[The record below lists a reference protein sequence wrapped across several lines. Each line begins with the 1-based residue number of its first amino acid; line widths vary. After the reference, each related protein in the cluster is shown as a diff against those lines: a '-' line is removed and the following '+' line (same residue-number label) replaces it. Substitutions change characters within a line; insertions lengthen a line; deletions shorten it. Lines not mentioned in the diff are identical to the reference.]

1 MSGPLV
7 HYSSFLRRT
16 VVPQTIYHQ
25 KQIIVQTSL
34 TPEDQ
39 ARLELIKELKSKH
52 GEVFEIDVDG
62 HKAYLKKPDRKTL
75 SYASSVASKD
85 PIKFNEILL
94 NGCWLAGDDRIKTD
108 DSLFLSA
115 SQVLGTL
122 VEVKEASL
130 VKL

>member
-1 MSGPLV
+1 METNLT
-7 HYSSFLRRT
+7 LEE
-16 VVPQTIYHQ
+16 Q
-25 KQIIVQTSL
+25 K
-34 TPEDQ
+34 
-39 ARLELIKELKSKH
+39 RLDLIADLKAKH
-52 GEVFEIDVDG
+52 GEVFEINVG
-62 HKAYLKKPDRKTL
+62 GVIGYLKKPDRKTL

-94 NGCWLAGDDRIKTD
+94 NGCWLGGDERIKTD
-108 DSLFLSA
+108 DNLFLSA

>member
-1 MSGPLV
+1 MVEVIKPEE
-7 HYSSFLRRT
+7 
-16 VVPQTIYHQ
+16 
-25 KQIIVQTSL
+25 
-34 TPEDQ
+34 TPEEQ
-39 ARLELIKELKSKH
+39 ERRFLIEKLKAQH
-52 GEVFEIDVDG
+52 GEVFEIKVGDATG
-62 HKAYLKKPDRKTL
+62 YLKKPDRKTL

-94 NGCWLAGDDRIKTD
+94 NGCWLAGDERIKTD